1 MASASIQQRNQ
12 DATVY
17 TGNLDDQVTEEL
29 LWELYTQVGVVVHVH
44 MPKDKV
50 TGATQVRRRC
60 TAVRVLR
67 CGRSAPTHGAAPV
80 GCLVLHMCAQPAA
93 TCAHVALRMLLAW
106 C

>member
-17 TGNLDDQVTEEL
+17 TGNLDDQVTEEM

-50 TGATQVRRRC
+50 TGATQVRATPRGDARC
-60 TAVRVLR
+60 
-67 CGRSAPTHGAAPV
+67 CPCS
-80 GCLVLHMCAQPAA
+80 
-93 TCAHVALRMLLAW
+93 
-106 C
+106 